1 MTEQDRQQA
10 VNKQWPCNGPG
21 GHLSNHHFRVEYC
34 GAGRKPPGLTQVT
47 TGLTRCA
54 FHYLGLPNTFAC
66 TSSFRACCA
75 KANGL
80 ASNAWN
86 LKHRKTGSKPCW
98 GCGQVDTKYPAQGL
112 GARQVRPPVA
122 ARTTAALS
130 QTLGRAART
139 RQPPTQLP
147 AQRRGPLR
155 RGARLS
161 RWDQG
166 TPGRR
171 GQTPRGPTRG
181 QQGAPHGGTFSR
193 TGPRPYSGRRGHP
206 SPPAGA
212 GAGPPAGIS
221 ASIGA
226 ENDWRSGSPPL
237 SESAWSPALAL
248 R

>member
-10 VNKQWPCNGPG
+10 ANKQWPCNGPG

-112 GARQVRPPVA
+112 GARQVRPPGA

-139 RQPPTQLP
+139 RQPPTELP

-171 GQTPRGPTRG
+171 GQTPPRADAGTTGRPARRHVLADG
-181 QQGAPHGGTFSR
+181 APPLQRSQGAPFPARRRWGGAS
-193 TGPRPYSGRRGHP
+193 RGHL
-206 SPPAGA
+206 
-212 GAGPPAGIS
+212 
-221 ASIGA
+221 
-226 ENDWRSGSPPL
+226 RL
-237 SESAWSPALAL
+237 HWS
-248 R
+248 RE